1 MPLLTYALR
10 NGDCHGIPEKE
21 RRVLVEFISDAVAG
35 LRSLLHPSP
44 VLPHHQLVGVS
55 EEDFGWQVSPQFA
68 AERALDV
75 DGLEGELPD
84 AGRHLAAAPLAGD
97 HEGLAG

>member
-1 MPLLTYALR
+1 
-10 NGDCHGIPEKE
+10 
-21 RRVLVEFISDAVAG
+21 
-35 LRSLLHPSP
+35 
-44 VLPHHQLVGVS
+44 VS